1 MTLEEYAA
9 QQAQNTQ
16 QPQEPQQAEGN
27 PLDVFAAQRDAERL
41 SLLLAETR
49 EIIDENSTPAAMLT
63 RIAAALF
70 GEKSAEA
77 EAVAAAIEKDKAPGG
92 HELALA
98 EIRQRR
104 SMIKQQ
110 IKQLDELQRD
120 LAGQL
125 EQLNTAE
132 REQTNQQ
139 AAAATLDRA
148 LADTMTFCKQLR
160 PQENMLHDARELYNK
175 HRGSP
180 AAMGL
185 LYGSLAELTRN
196 EYTAG
201 HYDLIQQQDFFELK
215 AAILSAANG

>member
-9 QQAQNTQ
+9 QQAQDAQ
-16 QPQEPQQAEGN
+16 QTQEPAEGN
-27 PLDVFAAQRDAERL
+27 PLDIFAAQQDAEKL

-49 EIIDENSTPAAMLT
+49 EIIDTTGSPAAMLT

-70 GEKSAEA
+70 GERSAEA

-104 SMIKQQ
+104 KLIKQQ
-110 IKQLDELQRD
+110 AKQLDEMQKE

-125 EQLNTAE
+125 EKLNDEE

-139 AAAATLDRA
+139 AAAAALDRA
-148 LADTMTFCKQLR
+148 LADTLTFCKQLR
-160 PQENMLHDARELYNK
+160 PQESMLQEARELYNRHK
-175 HRGSP
+175 GSP

-185 LYGSLAELTRN
+185 LYGTLAELTRN

-201 HYDLIQQQDFFELK
+201 HYDLIQQQDFTELK
-215 AAILSAANG
+215 AAILAAANG

>member
-9 QQAQNTQ
+9 QQAQNAPQTQ
-16 QPQEPQQAEGN
+16 ETQQAEGN
-27 PLDVFAAQRDAERL
+27 PLDVFAAQQDAEKL
-41 SLLLAETR
+41 SFLLAESR
-49 EIIDENSTPAAMLT
+49 AAIDESRSPAAMLT

-70 GEKSAEA
+70 GERSAEA
-77 EAVAAAIEKDKAPGG
+77 EAVAAAIENDKAPGG

-104 SMIKQQ
+104 KLIKQQ
-110 IKQLDELQRD
+110 AKQLDEMQKE

-125 EQLNTAE
+125 EKLNDAE

-160 PQENMLHDARELYNK
+160 PQETMLQEARELYNRHK
-175 HRGSP
+175 GSP

-185 LYGSLAELTRN
+185 LYGSLAELTRS
-196 EYTAG
+196 EYAAG
-201 HYDLIQQQDFFELK
+201 HYDLIQQQDFTELK
-215 AAILSAANG
+215 AAILAAANG